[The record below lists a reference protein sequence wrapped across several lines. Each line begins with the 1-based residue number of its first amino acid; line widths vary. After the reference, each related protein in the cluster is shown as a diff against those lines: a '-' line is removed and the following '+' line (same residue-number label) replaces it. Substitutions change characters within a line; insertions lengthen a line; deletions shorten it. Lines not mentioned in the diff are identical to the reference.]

1 MVLVKFRFIVFVR
14 STANS
19 HTFHKIVV
27 TSHSELSCDPDLPQT
42 KFGIEEQV
50 QNIIEPT

>member
-19 HTFHKIVV
+19 HTFHKIAV
-27 TSHSELSCDPDLPQT
+27 TSHSE
-42 KFGIEEQV
+42 
-50 QNIIEPT
+50 NIIEPT